1 MPSLWSKDIRVFPRA
16 SRSIDRR
23 RTDINTSSRAK
34 RNGSIEKDRKRN
46 ETKIREAR
54 RRKWHVGRDQEEEE
68 GEEEKEEEKRNGEN
82 RYARH
87 TGTSQPASLSGEGRD
102 ATSASTRVP
111 GANADDSSFLASVG
125 YFRPAT
131 IFEGDSSRGFAAVLV
146 RVCARW
152 PAQRRRPP
160 HLCRETRRQRSRFAG
175 IWDPRTAKQFF
186 ILYSSRFRTKFD
198 RENLWSNERRETIL
212 IWNGLDSTIQG
223 SHWSQCEVRTTILVV
238 PGLIRNLWLLISM
251 ILKRSEWSKFH
262 ERISLIWWY

>member
-1 MPSLWSKDIRVFPRA
+1 MKRFFIFPVSKKNSGKHTIDCMNHPSLHPYNIPPLSLLPFLWSKDIRVFPRA
-16 SRSIDRR
+16 SRSIDR

-34 RNGSIEKDRKRN
+34 RNGSIEKDSKEERN
-46 ETKIREAR
+46 ETEIRRTR

-68 GEEEKEEEKRNGEN
+68 KKRET
-82 RYARH
+82 ARI
-87 TGTSQPASLSGEGRD
+87 GTRGTQEGTSLSGEGRD

-198 RENLWSNERRETIL
+198 RENLWSNERGRRFCS
-212 IWNGLDSTIQG
+212 G
-223 SHWSQCEVRTTILVV
+223 
-238 PGLIRNLWLLISM
+238 M
-251 ILKRSEWSKFH
+251 I
-262 ERISLIWWY
+262 